1 MIQETIKTIFLS
13 LSSALSPPCT
23 YKFREIINSK
33 LKLALRF
40 PTIEA
45 VAKKDRKS
53 SVQNM
58 GREGCLACLSVPWF
72 KRAGQLS
79 VKGRV
84 GNKRFYRASDHICY
98 LMTPVTQHLMSSCG
112 KISPHMQ
119 FAALAFLSVFLSN
132 VGGQK
137 KFWNQ
142 IESAINYF
150 SEF

>member
-53 SVQNM
+53 SAQNIWEEKAAQPVYQCR
-58 GREGCLACLSVPWF
+58 GLKELGSSV
-72 KRAGQLS
+72 
-79 VKGRV
+79 
-84 GNKRFYRASDHICY
+84 
-98 LMTPVTQHLMSSCG
+98 
-112 KISPHMQ
+112 
-119 FAALAFLSVFLSN
+119 
-132 VGGQK
+132 
-137 KFWNQ
+137 
-142 IESAINYF
+142 
-150 SEF
+150 